1 MGQRCSR
8 PIQFCFQPMKLLLP
22 FAWLYAA
29 VMALRNRLFDTGC
42 LKQRSFPLPVIS
54 VGNLA
59 VGGTGKTP
67 HTEYILRLLTGCGYF
82 CGMLSRGYGRT
93 TRGFVEGAGSKASA
107 IGDEPWQVQ
116 HACFA
121 TRVCV
126 CEDRCAG
133 LDRMLQS
140 GRRPDVVV
148 LDDAYQH
155 RYVKPGLSVLL
166 TDYASLYCDDDV
178 LPAGRLRESAS
189 GARRADVIVVTKCPS
204 HLSQSEQQDIKTRLQ
219 PEVRQH
225 LFFSTMVYGNIYN
238 VYPEAASLTQGTNV
252 DAPVAHLEKLHVL
265 LVCGIARPQAFIEH
279 FQSRCASVQTLTF
292 ADHHRFSNEE
302 LLRMAHLAEQVDM
315 VITTAKDAA
324 RLSDYDLPPVLRKK
338 LCVQPIEVVFL
349 NEDTPKFNQIIIDY
363 VTENTR
369 DCTVD

>member
-1 MGQRCSR
+1 M
-8 PIQFCFQPMKLLLP
+8 FLPMKVLLP

-29 VMALRNRLFDTGC
+29 VMALRNWLFDCGW
-42 LKQRSFPLPVIS
+42 LKQRTFPLPVIS

-67 HTEYILRLLTGCGYF
+67 HTEYILRLLSRSGLF

-93 TRGFVEGAGSKASA
+93 TRGFVEGAGSAASA

-116 HACFA
+116 HSCSAV
-121 TRVCV
+121 RVCV

-140 GRRPDVVV
+140 ERRPDVVV

-166 TDYASLYCDDDV
+166 TDYASLYCDDAV
-178 LPAGRLRESAS
+178 LPAGRLRESAA
-189 GARRADVIVVTKCPS
+189 GARRADVIVVTKCPP
-204 HLSQSEQQDIKTRLQ
+204 HLSRSEQQRIEKRLR
-219 PEVRQH
+219 PEAHQH
-225 LFFSTMVYGNIYN
+225 LFFSTMAYGNIYN
-238 VYPEAASLTQGTNV
+238 VYPEANGLTQGTQE
-252 DAPVAHLEKLHVL
+252 DAPVLRLCQQRVL
-265 LVCGIARPQAFIEH
+265 LVCGIARPQAFIEY
-279 FQSRCASVQTLTF
+279 FRSRCASVEPLTF
-292 ADHHRFSNEE
+292 ADHHRFSSEE
-302 LLRMAHLAEQVDM
+302 LSHIGRLAEQVDM

-324 RLSDYDLPPVLRKK
+324 RLSDYELPLALREK
-338 LCVQPIEVVFL
+338 LCVQPIEVKFL
-349 NEDTPKFNQIIIDY
+349 NDDTPKFNQIIMDY

-369 DCTVD
+369 DCAVD

>member
-1 MGQRCSR
+1 
-8 PIQFCFQPMKLLLP
+8 MKLLLP
-22 FAWLYAA
+22 LAWLYAA
-29 VMALRNRLFDTGC
+29 VMALRNRLFDSGR

-67 HTEYILRLLTGCGYF
+67 HTEYLLRLLAEQGHF

-93 TRGFVEGAGSKASA
+93 TRGFVEGVGSSASA

-116 HACFA
+116 HSCGSV
-121 TRVCV
+121 RVCV

-140 GRRPDVVV
+140 KPKPQVVV

-166 TDYASLYCDDDV
+166 TDYACLYCDDAV
-178 LPAGRLRESAS
+178 MPAGRLRENAS
-189 GARRADVIVVTKCPS
+189 GARRADVIVVTKCPP
-204 HLSQSEQQDIKTRLQ
+204 HLSLSEQQRIKERLR
-219 PEVRQH
+219 PEARQH
-225 LFFSTMVYGNIYN
+225 LFFSTMAYGNIYN
-238 VYPEAASLTQGTNV
+238 VYPEANALTQGTQE
-252 DAPVAHLEKLHVL
+252 DAPVRRLNKQRVL
-265 LVCGIARPQAFIEH
+265 LVCGIARPQAFISY
-279 FQSRCASVQTLTF
+279 FRSRCASVQPLTF
-292 ADHHRFSNEE
+292 SDHHRFSPEE
-302 LLRMAHLAEQVDM
+302 LSHMAHLAEQADM

-324 RLSDYDLPPVLRKK
+324 RLSDYDLPLALREK
-338 LCVQPIEVVFL
+338 LCVQPIEVEFL
-349 NEDTPKFNQIIIDY
+349 NNDAPKFNQIIIDY

-369 DCTVD
+369 DCAVD